1 MGFGDVLAVGFA
13 DVCLLFFFFFLAVV
27 GLMSVGVVGF
37 VTNVVVVGLMSVGM
51 VGFVTDVVVVVVVVV
66 GGGGLP
72 FSELGL
78 WPCGSRGGDVR
89 GLKVKRERVKRL

>member
-13 DVCLLFFFFFLAVV
+13 DVCLLCFFFFLAVV

-37 VTNVVVVGLMSVGM
+37 VTNVVVVGLMSVGT
-51 VGFVTDVVVVVVVVV
+51 VGFVTDVVVVVV

-72 FSELGL
+72 FSKLGL
-78 WPCGSRGGDVR
+78 WRRGSRGGDVR